1 MPRRTKI
8 DQKSY
13 ELLEYNFRY
22 LPDRLELWDWI
33 DSIFK
38 NVIDE
43 IKPKDYNKNENAEFY
58 KLYKQICEQSKK
70 IDIDRLLYLKTR
82 QIRNTTIGWL
92 FSSFRSSFFMR
103 NPKIYHVFR
112 VSTDSLKYLYKS
124 LHGMSRSPQ
133 LKNNA
138 RDFMQNHWNIDIDTL
153 KEFDRVTKNE
163 KEKSDSIINFIK
175 TGEPIKRKTLE
186 ANFPKDIQL
195 IEKMNRIEKI
205 AVVLIDHI
213 QHYVTKKN
221 IDRHYKSKY
230 KLIELDKNPERKYHN
245 ESFQESS
252 ERLEIGKSEEDK
264 KNLTRPKH
272 RPYLIKRE
280 TSDETKYYQIT
291 EEIKPEDF
299 EDFGKIKVPPRDR
312 EKVETFI
319 KSLKTKK

>member
-13 ELLEYNFRY
+13 ELLEYNFRH

-43 IKPKDYNKNENAEFY
+43 IKPKDYNENENAEFY
-58 KLYKQICEQSKK
+58 KLYKNISEQSKK
-70 IDIDRLLYLKTR
+70 TDIDRLLYLDR
-82 QIRNTTIGWL
+82 RLIRNTTIGWL

-112 VSTDSLKYLYKS
+112 ASTDGIKYLYKS
-124 LHGMSRSPQ
+124 LHGMSRFPQ

-153 KEFDRVTKNE
+153 KEFDRITKDE
-163 KEKSDSIINFIK
+163 KEKSDSIINLIK
-175 TGEPIKRKTLE
+175 TSEPIKRKILE
-186 ANFPKDIQL
+186 ANYPKDIQL
-195 IEKMNRIEKI
+195 IEKMLRIEKI

-221 IDRHYKSKY
+221 INRQYASSYKTSALEKGTD
-230 KLIELDKNPERKYHN
+230 EN
-245 ESFQESS
+245 
-252 ERLEIGKSEEDK
+252 ERLDLNKDQIKIRSKHLSYFFKKSDNSVEKINEK
-264 KNLTRPKH
+264 
-272 RPYLIKRE
+272 I
-280 TSDETKYYQIT
+280 Q
-291 EEIKPEDF
+291 PEDF
-299 EDFGKIKVPPRDR
+299 DESKVSPRDLEAVR
-312 EKVETFI
+312 AFK
-319 KSLKTKK
+319 KSLKTNK